1 MTDWVVAV
9 LLVAGCLFCLAA
21 ATGLLRMPDIFCRMQ
36 SSSKGTTL
44 GIGLIMLA
52 VAIHFHNG
60 AGASRAAAVVVF
72 IFATSPVGA
81 HMLSRASYLMKVP
94 ISPKTKDGM
103 ANHEA
108 WNPRRDD

>member
-1 MTDWVVAV
+1 MTDWIVGI
-9 LLVAGCLFCLAA
+9 LLLAGCLFCLAA
-21 ATGLLRMPDIFCRMQ
+21 ALGLLRMPDIFCRMQ

-44 GIGLIMLA
+44 GIGLVMLA

-72 IFATSPVGA
+72 IFATSPVAA

-94 ISPKTKDGM
+94 RSPKTEDTISEM
-103 ANHEA
+103 EP
-108 WNPRRDD
+108 WNKRRPD